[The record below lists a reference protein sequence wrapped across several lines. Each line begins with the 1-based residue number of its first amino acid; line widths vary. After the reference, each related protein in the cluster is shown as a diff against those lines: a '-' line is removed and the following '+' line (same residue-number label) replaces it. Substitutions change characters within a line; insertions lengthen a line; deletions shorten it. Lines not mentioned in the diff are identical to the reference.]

1 MDGPQSCREDQLE
14 MRRLEGHFGGPFDSS
29 SCSLLKLP
37 GVSHFRL
44 DTLGSL
50 WFHPLFSCL
59 LRRQCYQDQQ
69 GSGGQGSNYFHSLS
83 CWEGSWESNGRP
95 ACHSWMK
102 SHSHANLGCC
112 WGGRGLFETAAPMPA
127 APGGGLRI
135 RCDLGLLVNN
145 GSWFTTLENKSRGG
159 GMCNNL

>member
-1 MDGPQSCREDQLE
+1 

-50 WFHPLFSCL
+50 WFHPLLSCL

-102 SHSHANLGCC
+102 SHTHANLGCC

>member
-1 MDGPQSCREDQLE
+1 
-14 MRRLEGHFGGPFDSS
+14 MRRLEGHFGGSFDSS

-102 SHSHANLGCC
+102 SHTHANLGCC
-112 WGGRGLFETAAPMPA
+112 WGGRGLFETAHRCPRPRGEVYGSDVTWGFLSTME
-127 APGGGLRI
+127 GGLQPWKI
-135 RCDLGLLVNN
+135 KVGVEACA
-145 GSWFTTLENKSRGG
+145 TTFKLI
-159 GMCNNL
+159 